1 MPVEI
6 KEMVIKGIVSKGK
19 AGKKDDPVKSGDNV
33 QYSPAEGQTGGKE
46 DKQLEKP
53 VASLTYG
60 LRKQIVQQC
69 VQEVMDA
76 LNRRLDR

>member
-19 AGKKDDPVKSGDNV
+19 AGKKDDPVKSGDTI
-33 QYSPAEGQTGGKE
+33 QYSPAEGQAGGKE

-53 VASLTYG
+53 VASLTYA